1 MPELDVDAGWATDIA
16 VHELSGATVED
27 RGDHLVVRSP
37 LNPRYHW
44 GNCIL
49 VREVDAA
56 DDADRWVGVFQ
67 ETFPSADWIAV
78 GLRRM
83 PADVAP
89 WGAHGAELEAI
100 DVLTTSELPRQ
111 VAPPEGYEVRRL
123 IADEWEQTIRLAV
136 DENARTGS
144 FPPESYESFSR
155 VRAERSRAL
164 CDREDDVAAFF
175 GAFADGV
182 LAAQLGIVRC
192 GSLARYQSVL
202 TDAEHRRRGLATHLV
217 GVAASWAADR
227 GCTRWVIVTETTN
240 PALAVYRGVGFEPDG
255 VNVQAYRRP

>member
-1 MPELDVDAGWATDIA
+1 VLDLDAGWATDIA

-27 RGDHLVVRSP
+27 LGSHLVVRSP

-49 VREVDAA
+49 VREPGAA
-56 DDADRWVGVFQ
+56 DEADRWVGVFS
-67 ETFPSADWIAV
+67 ETFPLADWLAI
-78 GLRRM
+78 GLRRL
-83 PADVAP
+83 PADDAS
-89 WGAHGAELEAI
+89 WRELGAELEAI
-100 DVLTTSELPRQ
+100 EVLTTSKLPRQ
-111 VAPPEGYEVRRL
+111 TALPEGYEVRRL
-123 IADEWEQTIRLAV
+123 TGADWEQTVRLSV

-144 FPPESYESFSR
+144 YPSESYETFSR
-155 VRAERSRAL
+155 VRAERGRTL
-164 CDREDDVAAFF
+164 CEREDDVAAYF

-202 TDAEHRRRGLATHLV
+202 TDEAHRRRGLASHLV

-227 GCTRWVIVTETTN
+227 GCARWVIVTETTN
-240 PALAVYRGVGFEPDG
+240 PALAVYRGVGFASDG
-255 VNVQAYRRP
+255 GNVQAYRPR